1 MGALSLG
8 RGSTIPTD
16 LNHDKQQAYALL
28 NQLSP
33 DQLSAV
39 RELLEKIVTPPERI
53 SDDEE
58 RAVAEA
64 KDWRKNGGKAI
75 SHEELLADF
84 GLTMSDFVAM
94 GKRSQE
100 RRTQIDS
107 SGGE

>member
-1 MGALSLG
+1 M
-8 RGSTIPTD
+8 PTD
-16 LNHDKQQAYALL
+16 LNQDKQQAYALL

-39 RELLEKIVTPPERI
+39 RELLEKIVTAPEAI

-64 KDWRKNGGKAI
+64 RDWHKNGGKPV
-75 SHEELLADF
+75 SHEELLADL
-84 GLTMSDFVAM
+84 GLTMLDFVAM
-94 GKRSQE
+94 GKRATE

-107 SGGE
+107 SGE